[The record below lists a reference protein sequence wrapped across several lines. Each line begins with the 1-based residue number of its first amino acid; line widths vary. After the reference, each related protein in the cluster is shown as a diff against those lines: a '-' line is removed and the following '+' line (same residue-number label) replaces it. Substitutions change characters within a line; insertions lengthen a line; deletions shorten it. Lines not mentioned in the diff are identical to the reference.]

1 MLTAVNVV
9 WLKTG
14 SAVPREI
21 GAACGGRATV
31 GFGILRRQIY
41 LTYWWLMGFKL

>member
-9 WLKTG
+9 WLRTG

-21 GAACGGRATV
+21 KTVCGARATV

-41 LTYWWLMGFKL
+41 LTYW

>member
-1 MLTAVNVV
+1 MLIAVNAV
-9 WLKTG
+9 WLRTG

-21 GAACGGRATV
+21 ETACGGRATV

-41 LTYWWLMGFKL
+41 LTYL